1 MDKIDKLLA
10 GVENLPLSPNPLPQ
24 LFNALT
30 DTESD
35 RSQVV
40 DLISFD
46 PGLTAK
52 LLQTCNSALFGRP
65 ELVNDVA
72 EAVDRLGFQMVYRVV
87 AVVKGTQVLRPSK
100 KSYGVEPG
108 KLWRHSVQS
117 AFAAQFIAEDVGA
130 ESGLFF
136 TAGLFRD
143 YWE

>member
-10 GVENLPLSPNPLPQ
+10 GIENLPLSPNPLPQ
-24 LFNALT
+24 LFQALT
-30 DTESD
+30 DSDSD

-52 LLQTCNSALFGRP
+52 LLQTCNSALFGRAEP
-65 ELVNDVA
+65 VNDVA

-87 AVVKGTQVLRPSK
+87 AVVKGTQVLRPSR
-100 KSYGVEPG
+100 KSYGVDAS
-108 KLWRHSVQS
+108 KLWRHSVQT

-130 ESGLFF
+130 ESGL
-136 TAGLFRD
+136 
-143 YWE
+143 